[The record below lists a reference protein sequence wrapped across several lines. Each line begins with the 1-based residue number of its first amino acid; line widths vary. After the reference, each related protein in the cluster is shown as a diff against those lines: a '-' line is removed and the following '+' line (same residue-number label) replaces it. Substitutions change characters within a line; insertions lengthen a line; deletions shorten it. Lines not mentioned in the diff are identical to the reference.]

1 MTGVVSGLLDRAR
14 RGLGAAT
21 SENLLARLVT
31 LSFVGRAGYL
41 LIGFVAA
48 VELARFLGPADRGLL
63 ALMIS
68 VVTLGMVLATFGLTL
83 SSVYY
88 SSRKDTDQ
96 GALLG
101 NTVVQGLIL
110 AVVLIPLAAIIYQPL
125 ADAFGEG
132 RGGHT
137 WILVAALIPVTFW
150 DWAIHSQL
158 QGMLMFGRYTV
169 ILLISRL
176 SYAVAILILVGIL
189 PLGVTGGLIATGVAS
204 VVMVVGSLRPI
215 LERGRL
221 RIDWALWKRS
231 MHYGVR
237 VQIGSLFQFAN
248 GRLDVLIMQFFRPLS
263 QVGYYAIAETV
274 AELLI
279 NVAGAFQISVMPL
292 ISHYESGGEEQ
303 TERAEAASSESLRH
317 YGILAAVAAVGL
329 ALIGPGIIYF
339 AFGPQFEKAIV
350 PMLILL
356 PGVWFLGI
364 AVVIQGDLSG
374 RGRPGLSSVLAGIAA
389 GATVVLDLVLI
400 PPLGVY
406 GGAIAS
412 DVAYTT
418 YGVGS
423 LIALSSVTGIAVRR
437 LIVPTAADFGLY
449 ARLTR
454 QGASAV
460 RKRLRARHA

>member
-1 MTGVVSGLLDRAR
+1 MSSVVSGLLDRAR
-14 RGLGAAT
+14 RSLGAAT
-21 SENLLARLVT
+21 SGNLLARIVA

-68 VVTLGMVLATFGLTL
+68 VLTLGMVVTTFGLTL

-88 SSRKDTDQ
+88 SSRKETDQ

-101 NTVVQGLIL
+101 NTLVQGLIL
-110 AVVLIPLAAIIYQPL
+110 AAVLIPLAVVIYQPL

-158 QGMLMFGRYTV
+158 QGMLMFGRYTAV
-169 ILLISRL
+169 LLVSRAA
-176 SYAVAILILVGIL
+176 YAVAILILIGIL
-189 PLGVTGGLIATGVAS
+189 PLGVTGGLIATAIAS
-204 VVMVVGSLRPI
+204 AVMVLGSLRPI
-215 LERGRL
+215 LARGRP
-221 RIDWALWKRS
+221 RVDWPLWKRS

-237 VQIGSLFQFAN
+237 VQIGSVFQFAN

-303 TERAEAASSESLRH
+303 AGRAEATSAESLRH

-329 ALIGPGIIYF
+329 AVVGPVIIYF
-339 AFGPQFEKAIV
+339 AFGPQFEKAIG

-374 RGRPGLSSVLAGIAA
+374 RGRPGLSSILAGIAA
-389 GATVVLDLVLI
+389 GVTVVLDLVLI

-406 GGAIAS
+406 GGALAS

-418 YGVGS
+418 YGIGS
-423 LIALSSVTGIAVRR
+423 LIALSSVTGIPVRR

-449 ARLTR
+449 ARLLR